1 MNRTH
6 NNGELRISDVNK
18 IVELKGWVAKKRNLG
33 SLVFIDLRDRYG
45 ITQIVLNE
53 EMEALG
59 KDIKNE
65 YVLHVVGKVIE
76 RSSKNPN
83 MPTGD
88 IEIEAAQIDIINTAK
103 VTPIYTTDD
112 TDASEDARMQYRY
125 LDLRRPVMQNKI
137 IMRHKITSS
146 IRNFLDNHEFIDIE
160 TPYLNRSTP
169 EGARDFLVPSRV
181 HNGSFY
187 ALPQS
192 PQLFKQLLMVSG
204 FERYY
209 QIARCFRDEDLRL
222 DRQPEFTQV
231 DVEMSFMTTDEII
244 SIGEQLLAQVMK
256 DVKGIELQLPLPRMT
271 WHEAM
276 EKYGID
282 KPDIR
287 FGLELVNLN
296 EVVKDVEFMVFKSA
310 LEADGHVKGIN
321 VKGEADNFSRK
332 AIDKPDIRFGL
343 ELVNLNEV
351 VKDVEFMVFKSALE
365 ADGHVKGI
373 NVKGEADNFS
383 RKAIDKL
390 TDVVKTYKAKGLAWL
405 KVKAGKAEG
414 PIAKFFNEEQMTKLL
429 KAMDASDNDLLL
441 FVSDAKYNVVCDA
454 LAALRNHLGKELKL
468 FNPDEFAF
476 LWVVDFPMFE
486 YDDETERY
494 YAVHHPF
501 TRPKDSDIDKIEN
514 DPANCLADAYDIVL
528 NGFELGGGSQR
539 IYEQELQERAFRALG
554 FTQERIDSQFGW
566 FVEAFQY
573 GTPPHGGFALGLD
586 RLAMLLTGSENIR
599 EVIAFPKNASA
610 VCPMSKA
617 PSEVDNAQLEELG
630 IAVIEDEQE

>member
-6 NNGELRISDVNK
+6 NNGELRISDVGK
-18 IVELKGWVAKKRNLG
+18 TVELKGWVAKKRNLG
-33 SLVFIDLRDRYG
+33 ALVFIDLRDRYG

-53 EMEALG
+53 SMEEISRE
-59 KDIKNE
+59 IKNE

-83 MPTGD
+83 LPTGD
-88 IEIEAAQIDIINTAK
+88 IEIEVTSIDIINTAK
-103 VTPIYTTDD
+103 VTPIYTTDE
-112 TDASEDARMQYRY
+112 TDASDDARMQYRY
-125 LDLRRPVMQNKI
+125 LDLRRPVMQEKL
-137 IMRHKITSS
+137 IT
-146 IRNFLDNHEFIDIE
+146 R
-160 TPYLNRSTP
+160 
-169 EGARDFLVPSRV
+169 
-181 HNGSFY
+181 NGSFY

-192 PQLFKQLLMVSG
+192 PQLFKQLLMVAG

-209 QIARCFRDEDLRL
+209 QIARCFRDEDLRI
-222 DRQPEFTQV
+222 DRQPEFTQI
-231 DVEMSFMTTDEII
+231 DVEMSFMTTDKII
-244 SIGEQLLAQVMK
+244 TLGEQMIAQVMK
-256 DVKGIELQLPLPRMT
+256 DVKGIEISLPLPRMT

-296 EVVKDVEFMVFKSA
+296 ETVKDVDFMVFKSA
-310 LEADGHVKGIN
+310 LEANGYVKGIN
-321 VKGEADNFSRK
+321 VKGQAN
-332 AIDKPDIRFGL
+332 
-343 ELVNLNEV
+343 
-351 VKDVEFMVFKSALE
+351 
-365 ADGHVKGI
+365 
-373 NVKGEADNFS
+373 NFS

-390 TDVVKTYKAKGLAWL
+390 TDIVKTYKAKGLAWL
-405 KVKAGKAEG
+405 KVKNGKGEG
-414 PIAKFFNEEQMTKLL
+414 PIAKFFNDEQMERLL
-429 KAMDASDNDLLL
+429 TAMAASDDDLLL
-441 FVSDAKYNVVCDA
+441 FVSDVKYDVVCSS

-468 FNPDEFAF
+468 YDPNEFAY

-486 YDDETERY
+486 FDDETNRY

-501 TRPKDSDIDKIEN
+501 TRPKEEDIDKIEN
-514 DPANCLADAYDIVL
+514 DPAHCLADAYDIVL

-539 IYEQELQERAFRALG
+539 IYEQDLQERAFKALG
-554 FTQERIDSQFGW
+554 FTQERIESQFGW

-586 RLAMLLTGSENIR
+586 RLAMILTGSENIR

-617 PSEVDNAQLEELG
+617 PSVVDQEQLDELK
-630 IAVIEDEQE
+630 IAVIEDE

>member
-6 NNGELRISDVNK
+6 NNGELRISDVGK
-18 IVELKGWVAKKRNLG
+18 TVELKGWVAKKRNLG
-33 SLVFIDLRDRYG
+33 ALVFIDLRDRYG

-53 EMEALG
+53 SMEEISRE
-59 KDIKNE
+59 IKNE

-83 MPTGD
+83 LPTGD
-88 IEIEAAQIDIINTAK
+88 IEIEVTSIDIINTAK
-103 VTPIYTTDD
+103 VTPIYTTDE
-112 TDASEDARMQYRY
+112 TDASDDARMQYRY
-125 LDLRRPVMQNKI
+125 LDLRRPVMQEKLI
-137 IMRHKITSS
+137 TRHKITRS
-146 IRNFLDNHEFIDIE
+146 IRNFLDEHDFIDIE

-192 PQLFKQLLMVSG
+192 PQLFKQLLMVAG

-209 QIARCFRDEDLRL
+209 QIARCFRDEDLRI
-222 DRQPEFTQV
+222 DRQPEFTQI

-244 SIGEQLLAQVMK
+244 TLGEQMIAQVMK
-256 DVKGIELQLPLPRMT
+256 DVKGIEISLPLPRMT

-296 EVVKDVEFMVFKSA
+296 ETVKDVDFMVFKSA
-310 LEADGHVKGIN
+310 LEANGYVKGIN
-321 VKGEADNFSRK
+321 VKGQAN
-332 AIDKPDIRFGL
+332 
-343 ELVNLNEV
+343 
-351 VKDVEFMVFKSALE
+351 
-365 ADGHVKGI
+365 
-373 NVKGEADNFS
+373 NFS

-390 TDVVKTYKAKGLAWL
+390 TDIVKTYKAKGLAWL
-405 KVKAGKAEG
+405 KVKNGKGEG
-414 PIAKFFNEEQMTKLL
+414 PIAKFFNDEQMERLL
-429 KAMDASDNDLLL
+429 TAMAANDDDLLL
-441 FVSDAKYNVVCDA
+441 FVSDVKYDVVCSS

-468 FNPDEFAF
+468 YNPNEFAY

-486 YDDETERY
+486 FDDETNRY

-501 TRPKDSDIDKIEN
+501 TRPKEEDIDKIEN
-514 DPANCLADAYDIVL
+514 DPAHCLADAYDIVL

-539 IYEQELQERAFRALG
+539 IYEQDLQERAFKALG
-554 FTQERIDSQFGW
+554 FTQERIESQFGW

-586 RLAMLLTGSENIR
+586 RLAMILTGSENIR

-617 PSEVDNAQLEELG
+617 PSVVDQEQLDELK
-630 IAVIEDEQE
+630 IAVIEDE

>member
-6 NNGELRISDVNK
+6 NNDELRISDVGK
-18 IVELKGWVAKKRNLG
+18 TVELKGWVAKKRNLG
-33 SLVFIDLRDRYG
+33 ALVFIDLRDRYG

-53 EMEALG
+53 SMEEISRE
-59 KDIKNE
+59 IKNE

-83 MPTGD
+83 LPTGD
-88 IEIEAAQIDIINTAK
+88 IEIEVTSIDIINTAK
-103 VTPIYTTDD
+103 VTPIYTTDE
-112 TDASEDARMQYRY
+112 TDASDDARMQYRY
-125 LDLRRPVMQNKI
+125 LDLRRPVMQEKLI
-137 IMRHKITSS
+137 TRHKITRS
-146 IRNFLDNHEFIDIE
+146 IRNFLDEHDFIDIE

-192 PQLFKQLLMVSG
+192 PQLFKQLLMVAG

-209 QIARCFRDEDLRL
+209 QIARCFRDEDLRI
-222 DRQPEFTQV
+222 DRQPEFTQI

-244 SIGEQLLAQVMK
+244 TLGEQMIAQVMK
-256 DVKGIELQLPLPRMT
+256 DVKGIEISLPLPRMT

-296 EVVKDVEFMVFKSA
+296 ETVKDVDFMVFKSV
-310 LEADGHVKGIN
+310 LEANGYVKGIN
-321 VKGEADNFSRK
+321 VKGQAN
-332 AIDKPDIRFGL
+332 
-343 ELVNLNEV
+343 
-351 VKDVEFMVFKSALE
+351 
-365 ADGHVKGI
+365 
-373 NVKGEADNFS
+373 NFS

-390 TDVVKTYKAKGLAWL
+390 TDIVKTYKAKGLAWL
-405 KVKAGKAEG
+405 KVKNGKGEG
-414 PIAKFFNEEQMTKLL
+414 PIAKFFNDEQMERLL
-429 KAMDASDNDLLL
+429 TAMAANDDDLLL
-441 FVSDAKYNVVCDA
+441 FVSDVKYDVVCSS

-468 FNPDEFAF
+468 YDPNEFAY

-486 YDDETERY
+486 FDDETNRY

-501 TRPKDSDIDKIEN
+501 TRPKEEDIDKIEN
-514 DPANCLADAYDIVL
+514 DPAHCLADSYDIVL

-539 IYEQELQERAFRALG
+539 IYEQDLQERAFKALG
-554 FTQERIDSQFGW
+554 FTQERIESQFGW

-586 RLAMLLTGSENIR
+586 RLAMILTGSENIR

-617 PSEVDNAQLEELG
+617 PSVVDQEQLDELK
-630 IAVIEDEQE
+630 IAVIEDE

>member
-6 NNGELRISDVNK
+6 NNGKLRISDVGK
-18 IVELKGWVAKKRNLG
+18 TVELKGWVAKKRNLG
-33 SLVFIDLRDRYG
+33 ALVFIDLRDRYG

-53 EMEALG
+53 SMEEISRE
-59 KDIKNE
+59 IKNE

-83 MPTGD
+83 LPTGD
-88 IEIEAAQIDIINTAK
+88 IEIEVTSIDIINTAK
-103 VTPIYTTDD
+103 VTPIYTTDE
-112 TDASEDARMQYRY
+112 TDASDDARMQYRY
-125 LDLRRPVMQNKI
+125 LDLRRPVMQEKLI
-137 IMRHKITSS
+137 TRHKITRS
-146 IRNFLDNHEFIDIE
+146 IRNFLDEHDFIDIE

-192 PQLFKQLLMVSG
+192 PQLFKQLLMVAG

-209 QIARCFRDEDLRL
+209 QIARCFRDEDLRI
-222 DRQPEFTQV
+222 DRQPEFTQI

-244 SIGEQLLAQVMK
+244 TLGEQMIAQVMK
-256 DVKGIELQLPLPRMT
+256 DVKGIEISLPLPRMT

-296 EVVKDVEFMVFKSA
+296 ETVKDVDFMVFKSA
-310 LEADGHVKGIN
+310 LEANGYVKGIN
-321 VKGEADNFSRK
+321 VKGQAN
-332 AIDKPDIRFGL
+332 
-343 ELVNLNEV
+343 
-351 VKDVEFMVFKSALE
+351 
-365 ADGHVKGI
+365 
-373 NVKGEADNFS
+373 NFS

-390 TDVVKTYKAKGLAWL
+390 TDIVKTYKAKGLAWL
-405 KVKAGKAEG
+405 KVKNGKGEG
-414 PIAKFFNEEQMTKLL
+414 PIAKFFNDEQMERLL
-429 KAMDASDNDLLL
+429 TAMAANDDDLLL
-441 FVSDAKYNVVCDA
+441 FVSDVKYDVVCSS

-468 FNPDEFAF
+468 YDPNEFAY

-486 YDDETERY
+486 FDDETNRY

-501 TRPKDSDIDKIEN
+501 TRPKEEDIDKIEN
-514 DPANCLADAYDIVL
+514 DPAHCLADSYDIVL

-539 IYEQELQERAFRALG
+539 IYEQDLQERAFKALG
-554 FTQERIDSQFGW
+554 FTQERIESQFGW

-586 RLAMLLTGSENIR
+586 RLAMILTGSENIR

-617 PSEVDNAQLEELG
+617 PSVVDQEQLDELK
-630 IAVIEDEQE
+630 IAVIEDE

>member
-6 NNGELRISDVNK
+6 NNGKLRISDVGK
-18 IVELKGWVAKKRNLG
+18 TVELKGWVAKKRNLG
-33 SLVFIDLRDRYG
+33 ALVFIDLRDRYG

-53 EMEALG
+53 SMEEISRE
-59 KDIKNE
+59 IKNE

-83 MPTGD
+83 LPTGD
-88 IEIEAAQIDIINTAK
+88 IEIEVTSIDIINTAK
-103 VTPIYTTDD
+103 VTPIYTTDE
-112 TDASEDARMQYRY
+112 TDASDDARMQYRY
-125 LDLRRPVMQNKI
+125 LDLRRPVMQEKLI
-137 IMRHKITSS
+137 TRHKITRS
-146 IRNFLDNHEFIDIE
+146 IRNFLDEHDFIDIE

-192 PQLFKQLLMVSG
+192 PQLFKQLLMVAG

-209 QIARCFRDEDLRL
+209 QIARCFRDEDLRI
-222 DRQPEFTQV
+222 DRQPEFTQI

-244 SIGEQLLAQVMK
+244 TLGEQMIAQVMK
-256 DVKGIELQLPLPRMT
+256 DVKGIEISLPLPRMT

-296 EVVKDVEFMVFKSA
+296 ETVKDVDFMVFKSV
-310 LEADGHVKGIN
+310 LEANGYVKGIN
-321 VKGEADNFSRK
+321 VKGQAN
-332 AIDKPDIRFGL
+332 
-343 ELVNLNEV
+343 
-351 VKDVEFMVFKSALE
+351 
-365 ADGHVKGI
+365 
-373 NVKGEADNFS
+373 NFS

-390 TDVVKTYKAKGLAWL
+390 TDIVKTYKAKGLAWL
-405 KVKAGKAEG
+405 KVKNGKGEG
-414 PIAKFFNEEQMTKLL
+414 PIAKFFNDEQMERLL
-429 KAMDASDNDLLL
+429 TAMAANDDDLLL
-441 FVSDAKYNVVCDA
+441 FVSDVKYDVVCSS

-468 FNPDEFAF
+468 YDPNEFAY

-486 YDDETERY
+486 FDDETNRY

-501 TRPKDSDIDKIEN
+501 TRPKEEDIDKIEN
-514 DPANCLADAYDIVL
+514 DPAHCLADAYDIVL

-539 IYEQELQERAFRALG
+539 IYEQDLQERAFKALG
-554 FTQERIDSQFGW
+554 FTQERIESQFGW

-586 RLAMLLTGSENIR
+586 RLAMILTGSENIR

-617 PSEVDNAQLEELG
+617 PSVVDQEQLDELK
-630 IAVIEDEQE
+630 IAVIEDE

>member
-6 NNGELRISDVNK
+6 NNGELRISDVGK
-18 IVELKGWVAKKRNLG
+18 TVELKGWVAKKRNLG
-33 SLVFIDLRDRYG
+33 ALVFIDLRDRYG

-53 EMEALG
+53 SMEEISRE
-59 KDIKNE
+59 IKNE

-83 MPTGD
+83 LPTGD
-88 IEIEAAQIDIINTAK
+88 IEIEVTSIDIINTAK
-103 VTPIYTTDD
+103 VTPIYTTDE
-112 TDASEDARMQYRY
+112 TDASDDARMQYRY
-125 LDLRRPVMQNKI
+125 LDLRRPVMQEKLI
-137 IMRHKITSS
+137 TRHKITRS
-146 IRNFLDNHEFIDIE
+146 IRNFLDEHDFIDIE

-192 PQLFKQLLMVSG
+192 PQLFKQLLMVAG

-209 QIARCFRDEDLRL
+209 QIARCFRDEDLRI
-222 DRQPEFTQV
+222 DRQPEFTQI

-244 SIGEQLLAQVMK
+244 TLGEQMIAQVMK
-256 DVKGIELQLPLPRMT
+256 DVKGIEISLPLPRMT

-296 EVVKDVEFMVFKSA
+296 ETVKDVDFMVFKSA
-310 LEADGHVKGIN
+310 LEANGYVKGIN
-321 VKGEADNFSRK
+321 VKGQAN
-332 AIDKPDIRFGL
+332 
-343 ELVNLNEV
+343 
-351 VKDVEFMVFKSALE
+351 
-365 ADGHVKGI
+365 
-373 NVKGEADNFS
+373 NFS

-390 TDVVKTYKAKGLAWL
+390 TDIVKTYKAKGLAWL
-405 KVKAGKAEG
+405 KVKNGKGEG
-414 PIAKFFNEEQMTKLL
+414 PIAKFFNDEQMERLL
-429 KAMDASDNDLLL
+429 TVMAANDDDLLL
-441 FVSDAKYNVVCDA
+441 FVSDVKYDVVCSS

-468 FNPDEFAF
+468 YDPNEFAY

-486 YDDETERY
+486 FDDETNRY

-501 TRPKDSDIDKIEN
+501 TRPKEEDIDKIEN
-514 DPANCLADAYDIVL
+514 DPAHCLADAYDIVL

-539 IYEQELQERAFRALG
+539 IYEQDLQERAFKALG
-554 FTQERIDSQFGW
+554 FTQERIESQFGW

-586 RLAMLLTGSENIR
+586 RLAMILTGSENIR

-617 PSEVDNAQLEELG
+617 PSVVDQEQLDELK
-630 IAVIEDEQE
+630 IAVIEDE

>member
-332 AIDKPDIRFGL
+332 AIDK
-343 ELVNLNEV
+343 
-351 VKDVEFMVFKSALE
+351 
-365 ADGHVKGI
+365 
-373 NVKGEADNFS
+373 
-383 RKAIDKL
+383 L

-414 PIAKFFNEEQMTKLL
+414 PIAKFFTEEQMNTLL
-429 KAMDASDNDLLL
+429 TAMNAKENDLLL
-441 FVSDAKYNVVCDA
+441 FVGDPKYEVVCDS
-454 LAALRNHLGKELKL
+454 LAAIRNYLGKELKL
-468 FNPDEFAF
+468 YDPSTFDF

>member
-1 MNRTH
+1 M
-6 NNGELRISDVNK
+6 K
-18 IVELKGWVAKKRNLG
+18 IL
-33 SLVFIDLRDRYG
+33 IG
-45 ITQIVLNE
+45 IVVTMIVLC
-53 EMEALG
+53 LWCC
-59 KDIKNE
+59 
-65 YVLHVVGKVIE
+65 VVAGIAA
-76 RSSKNPN
+76 
-83 MPTGD
+83 D
-88 IEIEAAQIDIINTAK
+88 IEIQEMTEGLLKRVMKETLDVDIK
-103 VTPIYTTDD
+103 TPIQ
-112 TDASEDARMQYRY
+112 R
-125 LDLRRPVMQNKI
+125 
-137 IMRHKITSS
+137 ITW
-146 IRNFLDNHEFIDIE
+146 N
-160 TPYLNRSTP
+160 
-169 EGARDFLVPSRV
+169 
-181 HNGSFY
+181 
-187 ALPQS
+187 
-192 PQLFKQLLMVSG
+192 
-204 FERYY
+204 
-209 QIARCFRDEDLRL
+209 
-222 DRQPEFTQV
+222 
-231 DVEMSFMTTDEII
+231 
-244 SIGEQLLAQVMK
+244 
-256 DVKGIELQLPLPRMT
+256 
-271 WHEAM
+271 EAM
-276 EKYGID
+276 DRFGSD

-287 FGLELVNLN
+287 FGMELKDMSGAVQNAGFKVFDMTLENGGQ
-296 EVVKDVEFMVFKSA
+296 VKAITVPGG
-310 LEADGHVKGIN
+310 ADKY
-321 VKGEADNFSRK
+321 SRK
-332 AIDKPDIRFGL
+332 QIEEKQEYIKRFG
-343 ELVNLNEV
+343 
-351 VKDVEFMVFKSALE
+351 
-365 ADGHVKGI
+365 
-373 NVKGEADNFS
+373 
-383 RKAIDKL
+383 
-390 TDVVKTYKAKGLAWL
+390 AKGLAWV
-405 KVKAGKAEG
+405 KVTDDGLTG